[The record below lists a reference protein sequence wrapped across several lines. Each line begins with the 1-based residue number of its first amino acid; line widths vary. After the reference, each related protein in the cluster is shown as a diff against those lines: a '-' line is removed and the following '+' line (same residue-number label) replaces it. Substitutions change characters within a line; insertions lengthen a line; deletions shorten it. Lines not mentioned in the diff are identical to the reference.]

1 MTSHDPRAEHATQAQ
16 DSARTQDGAPPG
28 TEPGPSTGGTV
39 TVHPHGELTSYFG
52 RVTKVQVPI
61 APGMTVAALLE
72 QLGVPAK
79 EVWVVALNGETVKPE
94 ATLSGGDSL
103 ELFSPVAG
111 G

>member
-1 MTSHDPRAEHATQAQ
+1 MTNHDTQ
-16 DSARTQDGAPPG
+16 TQNGTASDGIAPD
-28 TEPGPSTGGTV
+28 GPEVAASDTATV

-52 RVTKVQVPI
+52 RVTRVQVPI
-61 APGMTVAALLE
+61 EPGMSIAALLE

-79 EVWVVALNGETVKPE
+79 EVWVHALNGETVKPD
-94 ATLSGGDSL
+94 ATLSGGDSI

>member
-1 MTSHDPRAEHATQAQ
+1 MTSHDTQAE
-16 DSARTQDGAPPG
+16 SATTARDGATAEAASP
-28 TEPGPSTGGTV
+28 TV

-61 APGMTVAALLE
+61 APGMTIVALLE
-72 QLGVPAK
+72 QLSVPAK
-79 EVWVVALNGETVKPE
+79 EVWVVALNGETVKPD
-94 ATLSGGDSL
+94 ATLNGGDSV

>member
-1 MTSHDPRAEHATQAQ
+1 MTSHDTHAQTATTPQN
-16 DSARTQDGAPPG
+16 GAPAETAAP
-28 TEPGPSTGGTV
+28 TV

-52 RVTKVQVPI
+52 RVTRVQVPI
-61 APGMTVAALLE
+61 TPGMSIAALLE

-79 EVWVVALNGETVKPE
+79 EVWVHALNGETVKPD
-94 ATLSGGDSL
+94 ATLNGGDSV